1 VRLYCWMDYGRNP
14 AEPFTPLRS
23 LCFGPHDEGLV
34 TFLVW
39 LPDDLVLVTRIQ
51 WLTE

>member
-1 VRLYCWMDYGRNP
+1 MDPVDYGRYP
-14 AEPFTPLRS
+14 GESLTPMRS

-39 LPDDLVLVTRIQ
+39 APDDLVLVTRIQ
-51 WLTE
+51 WLAE